1 MVSEQPV
8 HELFRSAAGRDPDA
22 LAICAADATLTY
34 GELERD
40 ANRLAHRLRALGV
53 DRERL
58 VGLCIDRSAAL
69 VVGALGILKAGG
81 AYVALDPRHPP
92 DRLRS
97 ILDECRAGVLV
108 SSREAAAA
116 LTGSRATLVLLD
128 ARDAELEHEPATP
141 PAVTTDPADLAYVIY
156 TSGSTGAPKGVMV
169 EHGGLSN
176 LVSWHRRAF
185 AITEADRATQVA
197 SPAFDAAVWELWP
210 HLAAGSSL
218 HVPPEYV
225 RRDPVAIRDWL
236 VAERITVSFLPT
248 ALAEAVLVL
257 EWPPDTELR
266 FLLTG
271 GDTLHRHPLVGL
283 PFAVVNNYGPTEATV
298 VATSGRV
305 QPVLTE
311 TDPETRSL
319 PSIGRPISG
328 IRTYVVDERLHQ
340 VPAGTVGELL
350 IGGSGVARGYLRQP
364 ELTAQRF
371 IPDPFGGAPDARL
384 YRTGD
389 QVRLCSDG
397 ELEFRGRR
405 DHQVQIR
412 GNRIELDEIAA
423 VLSRHPA
430 VLSAAVVCD
439 ESSPTGPRLVAYVV
453 SSAPAPST
461 DGLRDHVSAAL
472 PDFMVPA
479 MFVSLDEMPVT
490 AAGKIDRGLL
500 SSRAAVDQ
508 APAPGSARPRTELE
522 RVLEGIVAEL
532 LERDEVGVD
541 ENFFMLGGHS
551 LLGAQVIARIV
562 ERLGVDMSL
571 RSLFDNPTVAEM
583 AIEVERLLV
592 AELAAMSDADAAR
605 LLATDPATELGT
617 DPATEPIAPAGS
629 AALRPTATGAVPESP

>member
-1 MVSEQPV
+1 VVSEQPV
-8 HELFRSAAGRDPDA
+8 HELFRSSAVRDPDA
-22 LAICAADATLTY
+22 VAICAADATLTY

-40 ANRLAHRLRALGV
+40 ANRLAHRLRSLGV

-69 VVGALGILKAGG
+69 VVGALGILKSGG

-97 ILDECRAGVLV
+97 ILDECGAGVLV

-116 LTGSRATLVLLD
+116 LTGSRATFVLLD
-128 ARDAELEHEPATP
+128 ARDAELERESATA

-169 EHGGLSN
+169 EHGSLSN

-185 AITEADRATQVA
+185 AITESDRATQVA
-197 SPAFDAAVWELWP
+197 SPAFDAAIWELWP

-218 HVPPEYV
+218 HIPPEHV

-257 EWPPDTELR
+257 EWPPDTALR

-271 GDTLHRHPLVGL
+271 GDTLHHHPPAGL
-283 PFAVVNNYGPTEATV
+283 PFTVVNNYGPTEATV

-305 QPVLTE
+305 RPSLTE

-328 IRTYVVDERLHQ
+328 ARIYVVDERLDQ

-364 ELTAQRF
+364 ELTARRF
-371 IPDPFGGAPDARL
+371 IPDPFSGTPARL

-389 QVRLCSDG
+389 LVRLGSDG
-397 ELEFRGRR
+397 ELEFCGRR

-423 VLSRHPA
+423 VLGRHRG
-430 VLSAAVVCD
+430 VQSAAVVCD

-453 SSAPAPST
+453 STATAPSA
-461 DGLRDHVSAAL
+461 DALRDHVSAQL

-490 AAGKIDRGLL
+490 AGGKIDRALL
-500 SSRAAVDQ
+500 RSRAAVEQ
-508 APAPGSARPRTELE
+508 APPPGSARPGTELE
-522 RVLEGIVAEL
+522 QMLEGIVAEL

-541 ENFFMLGGHS
+541 ANFFMLGGHS
-551 LLGAQVIARIV
+551 LLGAQVIARIG

-605 LLATDPATELGT
+605 LLATDPAT
-617 DPATEPIAPAGS
+617 
-629 AALRPTATGAVPESP
+629 GAVPESP

>member
-1 MVSEQPV
+1 VVSEQPV
-8 HELFRSAAGRDPDA
+8 HELFRSSAIRDPDA
-22 LAICAADATLTY
+22 VAICAADATLTY

-40 ANRLAHRLRALGV
+40 ANRLAHRLRSLGV

-97 ILDECRAGVLV
+97 ILDECGAGVLV
-108 SSREAAAA
+108 SSREAAAE
-116 LTGSRATLVLLD
+116 LTGSRATFVLLD
-128 ARDAELEHEPATP
+128 ARDAELERESATA
-141 PAVTTDPADLAYVIY
+141 PAVTTDPTDLAYVIY
-156 TSGSTGAPKGVMV
+156 TSGSTGSPKGVMV

-185 AITEADRATQVA
+185 AITESDRATQVA

-218 HVPPEYV
+218 HIPPEHV

-257 EWPPDTELR
+257 EWPPDTALR

-271 GDTLHRHPLVGL
+271 GDTLHHHPPAGL
-283 PFAVVNNYGPTEATV
+283 PFTVVNNYGPTEATV

-305 QPVLTE
+305 RPSQ

-328 IRTYVVDERLHQ
+328 ARTYVVDERLDQ

-364 ELTAQRF
+364 ELTARRF
-371 IPDPFGGAPDARL
+371 IPDPFSDTPARL

-389 QVRLCSDG
+389 QVRLGSDG
-397 ELEFRGRR
+397 ELEFCGRR

-423 VLSRHPA
+423 VLGRHPG
-430 VLSAAVVCD
+430 VQSAAVVCD

-453 SSAPAPST
+453 PSATAPSA
-461 DGLRDHVSAAL
+461 DELRDHVSAQL

-500 SSRAAVDQ
+500 RSRAAVEQ
-508 APAPGSARPRTELE
+508 APPPGSARPGTELE

-541 ENFFMLGGHS
+541 ANFFMLGGHS
-551 LLGAQVIARIV
+551 LLGAQVIARIG

-605 LLATDPATELGT
+605 LLATDPAT
-617 DPATEPIAPAGS
+617 
-629 AALRPTATGAVPESP
+629 GAVPESP